1 MAKERSCG
9 GAVVVRQDTDLQ
21 YLILQYGGAGHW
33 DLVKGH
39 GERGESEEETVLRE
53 LEEETGITRAEFVPP
68 GFREEVHYFFQ
79 RRAHT
84 VYKEVVYYLIKTP
97 EEEVTLSDEHID
109 YRWLPPYGEAQQTIT
124 FANSRRVVEGAHAH
138 LKATR
143 NPKNA

>member
-9 GAVVVRQDTDLQ
+9 AVVVRRDTDLQ
-21 YLILQYGGAGHW
+21 YLILQYGAGHW

-53 LEEETGITRAEFVPP
+53 LEEETGITRAEFVP

-84 VYKEVVYYLIKTP
+84 IYKEVVYYLIETP
-97 EEEVTLSDEHID
+97 EEKVTLSDEHID
-109 YRWLPPYGEAQQTIT
+109 YRWLPYGEALRTIT
-124 FANSRRVVEGAHAH
+124 FGNSRRVVERAHEH
-138 LKATR
+138 LRTLRRSKSA
-143 NPKNA
+143 

>member
-1 MAKERSCG
+1 MAKERSC

-21 YLILQYGGAGHW
+21 YLILQYGAGHW

-53 LEEETGITRAEFVPP
+53 LKEETGITRAEFVP

-84 VYKEVVYYLIKTP
+84 VYKEVVYYLIETP

-109 YRWLPPYGEAQQTIT
+109 YRWLPYGEAQQTIT
-124 FANSRRVVEGAHAH
+124 FANSRRVVEGAHEH
-138 LKATR
+138 LKAVR